1 MIQRRQLLKGLAAAS
16 AATAMAG
23 GVPRWARAAA
33 NTDAR
38 FLIVVPAFGG
48 AQIIDSVLPIRA
60 SEAGSQANVIDCF
73 PDNEVVSLTGSP
85 IRAAD
90 ATMNH
95 LVGQTIEQTF
105 TVPLSP
111 FIDKHKAQMM
121 VTTLTGTSVNHA
133 VAQHRSL
140 TGGGAW
146 GGRTLQE
153 IVAMTYGKDYPL
165 PNVNMSRMG
174 YLQAGDDV
182 TIPSRVRAEPILQ
195 PLVKPL
201 SFSAS
206 KGLRPGGADIPAQG
220 LIDKARALRDDNLDP
235 DSSFYQTFRLS
246 ERIKLWMRQRSI
258 DATAIEKQNL
268 IDKLFFVPEIADIL
282 PLSQYGLVPSE
293 DALLLAETFPDM
305 FADEPD
311 PFEQQAALAYLLI
324 KNNASVTVT
333 LSPTFAPVVGGPFGL
348 KTVPLAFD
356 GSHQDH
362 RAAQA
367 IMWFQMLSVV
377 DRLIDLLKGAVFN
390 PDTGETF
397 WDRTMIHLATDFGR
411 DKRRPADAQIWG
423 TSHHLNN
430 GHLTISPFVRGNTVL
445 GGVDPQTALTYGFNT
460 QTGAPD
466 PSRNTTEAESFSGLL
481 QALGVDTTE
490 ANLPDV
496 PCMRA

>member
-1 MIQRRQLLKGLAAAS
+1 MLQRRQLLKGLAAAT

-23 GVPRWARAAA
+23 GVPRWARAAI
-33 NTDAR
+33 NKDAR
-38 FLIVVPAFGG
+38 FLIVIPAFGG

-60 SEAGSQANVIDCF
+60 SEAGSQASVIDCF
-73 PDNEVVSLTGSP
+73 PDAEVVSLAGSP
-85 IRAAD
+85 IRAVNAS
-90 ATMNH
+90 MNH
-95 LVGQTIEQTF
+95 VVAQTLETTF

-121 VTTLTGTSVNHA
+121 VTTLTGSSVNHA

-146 GGRTLQE
+146 KGRTLQE
-153 IVAMTYGKDYPL
+153 CVAMAYGKDYPL

-174 YLQAGDDV
+174 YLQPGDDP

-206 KGLRPGGADIPAQG
+206 KGLRRGGADVPAQS
-220 LIDKARALRDDNLDP
+220 LIDRARKLRDDELDP
-235 DSSFYQTFRLS
+235 ESSFYQTFRLS

-258 DATAIEKQNL
+258 DAPAIEKQQL

-282 PLSQYGLVPSE
+282 PLSDYGLVSSE
-293 DALLLAETFPDM
+293 DALLLAEVFPDM
-305 FADEPD
+305 FADDPD
-311 PFEQQAALAYLLI
+311 PLEQQAALAYLLI
-324 KNNASVTVT
+324 KNHASVTVT
-333 LSPTFAPVVGGPFGL
+333 LSPTFAPVLGGPFGI

-367 IMWFQMLSVV
+367 LMWFQMLSIV
-377 DRLIDLLKGAVFN
+377 DRLIDLLRGAVFN
-390 PDTGETF
+390 PETGETF
-397 WDRTMIHLATDFGR
+397 WDRTMIHVATDFGR
-411 DKRRPADAQIWG
+411 DKRRPPDATIWG

-430 GHLTISPFVRGNTVL
+430 GHVTISPFVRGNTVL
-445 GGVDPQTALTYGFNT
+445 GGVDPQTAYTYGFDL

-466 PSRNTTEAESFSGLL
+466 PGRNTSEAESFAGLL
-481 QALGVDTTE
+481 QALGVDTSE
-490 ANLPDV
+490 ASLPDV